1 MTIGIMCRQSA
12 TVKLPLQAI
21 SLLRCRMSLSDS
33 HFSKELPPGPPYL
46 CKDLLSIAGQAFELT
61 PSDPRLQHIHDGG
74 TVDSPPMDNLMG
86 MVRAWQDNPEWL
98 DFLDPSAPNYAEK
111 ALERDLYLH
120 HWAPWLPQSGRVL
133 DLGGGVGRFT
143 TWCLDQNLAVD
154 LVDPDLRSLWRALQ
168 HAAGRKGA
176 LDLHW
181 STAERLPD
189 LGRFD
194 AVVAAEVLCYVE
206 DPELALQRIAASLKP
221 GAPLLLSVEARW
233 GWAQAL
239 DAAPG
244 TLNALFTDGIVHV
257 PGDRWIRTFTRTDLL
272 DLLSGWEIAMI
283 QPSHYA
289 CSGPFEAAAGP
300 IKLPELLEFE
310 AALESQPETTH
321 LHRAWM
327 VVAHK
332 ASEG

>member
-1 MTIGIMCRQSA
+1 MDHVPAKRDCQ
-12 TVKLPLQAI
+12 VAI
-21 SLLRCRMSLSDS
+21 VADLAIETSMSLANS
-33 HFSKELPPGPPYL
+33 HFAARLPAGPPYPSKGL
-46 CKDLLSIAGQAFELT
+46 VDLAGQAFDLI
-61 PSDPRLQHIHDGG
+61 PSDPRLQIIHDGG
-74 TVDSPPMDNLMG
+74 QVDSPPMDNLMG
-86 MVRAWQDNPEWL
+86 MVCAWQDNPEWL
-98 DFLDPSAPNYAEK
+98 DFLHPSAPNFAEK

-120 HWAPWLPQSGRVL
+120 HWGPWLPSVGRVL

-143 TWCLDQNLAVD
+143 TWLLDQNLSVD

-168 HAAGRKGA
+168 HAAGRRGA

-189 LGRFD
+189 LGQFD
-194 AVVAAEVLCYVE
+194 AIVAAEVLCYVE
-206 DPELALQRIAASLKP
+206 DPQLALQRIEASLKP

-244 TLNALFTDGIVHV
+244 TLSALLTDGIVHV
-257 PGDRWIRTFTRTDLL
+257 PGDRWIRTFTQKELL
-272 DLLSGWEIAMI
+272 DLLSGWEICMI

-300 IKLPELLEFE
+300 MELPDLLRFE
-310 AALESQPETTH
+310 AALQAQAETSH

-327 VVAHK
+327 VVARK
-332 ASEG
+332 ACDG